1 MANTSKINGF
11 RPVKHVTGAPYNGQA
26 NIYGVASGDSTALFV
41 GDVVKLAADGNAAG
55 IQYVTAHAAG
65 VAGTGQPAL
74 GVVVGV
80 INTKLDP
87 VDGRTRVV
95 SPCLRQA
102 AEEHVV
108 DVLVVEAHERELDA
122 LELAFLDV
130 LLRRAEAHLA
140 HLLPIGIGRL
150 ALADARDLED
160 RGAQVVLGE
169 GGGDAQRRRAH
180 GGNGGSAR
188 GTLQH
193 RAAADHVIE
202 DIDSHEFGS
211 SLERP
216 LQVVAVS
223 LPAASLF

>member
-87 VDGRTRVV
+87 VDGRMSAGSISLDTPVYRPGSVE
-95 SPCLRQA
+95 QY
-102 AEEHVV
+102 
-108 DVLVVEAHERELDA
+108 VLVADSPDLIYEVEATA
-122 LELAFLDV
+122 A
-130 LLRRAEAHLA
+130 
-140 HLLPIGIGRL
+140 
-150 ALADARDLED
+150 
-160 RGAQVVLGE
+160 
-169 GGGDAQRRRAH
+169 
-180 GGNGGSAR
+180 GSAYSFAVADIGQNANIFAGSGSTTTGNSAHSLNMSDK
-188 GTLQH
+188 GT
-193 RAAADHVIE
+193 AATLPFKIVGVSKK
-202 DIDSHEFGS
+202 IDNEVTGNYTKVLVQINNHQYKSVGT
-211 SLERP
+211 
-216 LQVVAVS
+216 VGV
-223 LPAASLF
+223 

>member
-87 VDGRTRVV
+87 VDGRMSAGSISLDTPVYRPGSVE
-95 SPCLRQA
+95 QY
-102 AEEHVV
+102 
-108 DVLVVEAHERELDA
+108 VLVADAPDLIYEVEATA
-122 LELAFLDV
+122 A
-130 LLRRAEAHLA
+130 
-140 HLLPIGIGRL
+140 
-150 ALADARDLED
+150 
-160 RGAQVVLGE
+160 
-169 GGGDAQRRRAH
+169 
-180 GGNGGSAR
+180 GSAYSFAVADVGQNANIFAGSGSTTTGNSAHSLNMSDK
-188 GTLQH
+188 GT
-193 RAAADHVIE
+193 AATLPFKIVGVSKK
-202 DIDSHEFGS
+202 IDNEVTGNYTKVLVQINNHQFKSVGT
-211 SLERP
+211 
-216 LQVVAVS
+216 VGV
-223 LPAASLF
+223 